1 MAVENQT
8 DTDDLDD
15 VPELTEADIARMR
28 PAREVFPELVA
39 QYERS
44 RGAQKAPTK
53 RQVTIRLDQEII
65 EHFKEGGAGWQ
76 TRINDALK
84 REIASKS

>member
-1 MAVENQT
+1 MPKAIAA
-8 DTDDLDD
+8 TDDLDE
-15 VPELTEADIARMR
+15 VPELTEADFAKAR
-28 PAREVFPELVA
+28 PAREVFPDLVDR
-39 QYERS
+39 YRRS